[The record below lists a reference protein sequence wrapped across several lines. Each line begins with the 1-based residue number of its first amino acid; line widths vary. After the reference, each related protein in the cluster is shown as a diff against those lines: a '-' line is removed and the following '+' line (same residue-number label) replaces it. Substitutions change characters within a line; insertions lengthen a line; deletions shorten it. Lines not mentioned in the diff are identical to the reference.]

1 MKQLLKLRVNGED
14 HEAYADPRRNLAEV
28 LRDELGLRG
37 VKEGCSTGYCGACT
51 VLIDGKPVKSCLI
64 FAHQAQGRE
73 ITTVEG
79 LAKDRELDPLQQ
91 AFIDGFAVQCGFCTS
106 GMLLSAK
113 ALLTENPR
121 PSEEDIK
128 KAIVGNLCRCSG
140 YKKIVESIQL
150 AADGK

>member
-14 HEAYADPRRNLAEV
+14 YEAYADPRRNLAEV
-28 LRDELGLRG
+28 LREELGLRG
-37 VKEGCSTGYCGACT
+37 AKEGCSTGYCGACT

-64 FAHQAQGRE
+64 FAYQAQGRE

-79 LAKDRELDPLQQ
+79 LAKDGELDPLQQ

-106 GMLLSAK
+106 GMLMSAK
-113 ALLTENPR
+113 ALLTKNPH
-121 PSEEDIK
+121 PSEEDVK

-150 AADGK
+150 AAGGK

>member
-28 LRDELGLRG
+28 LREELGLRG
-37 VKEGCSTGYCGACT
+37 TKEGCSTGYCGACT

-73 ITTVEG
+73 ITTIEG
-79 LAKDRELDPLQQ
+79 LAQDGELDPLQQ

-106 GMLLSAK
+106 GMLMSAK
-113 ALLTENPR
+113 ALLTENHR